1 MIWKE
6 IKGYENLYWIN
17 KLGEIK
23 NKNGYILTPQKNQNG
38 YYRIGLTKNKKIKRY
53 YLHVLLAKT
62 FLPNPENKPQVHHKD
77 NNGYNNSLENLEWVT
92 NTENQNYA
100 ENKKKYLISLTNL
113 ETKEEVSF
121 KELTKASRFL
131 GKRKEYL
138 FNRRKDKGNT
148 FQVENN
154 KIYFQVNIQEIK
166 KKK

>member
-23 NKNGYILTPQKNQNG
+23 TKKGTILTPQKNQNG
-38 YYRIGLTKNKKIKRY
+38 YYRIGLTKNKQTKRC

-62 FLPNPENKPQVHHKD
+62 FIPNPENKPQVHHKD
-77 NNGYNNSLENLEWVT
+77 NDGYNNSLENLEWVT
-92 NTENQNYA
+92 NSENQIYA
-100 ENKKKYLISLTNL
+100 EKKNNYLISVVNL
-113 ETKEEVSF
+113 ETKEQTLF
-121 KELTKASRFL
+121 KALTKASRFL

-138 FNRRKDKGNT
+138 FNKKKDKGNK

-154 KIYFQVNIQEIK
+154 KIYFQVNIQEIIK
-166 KKK
+166 KK